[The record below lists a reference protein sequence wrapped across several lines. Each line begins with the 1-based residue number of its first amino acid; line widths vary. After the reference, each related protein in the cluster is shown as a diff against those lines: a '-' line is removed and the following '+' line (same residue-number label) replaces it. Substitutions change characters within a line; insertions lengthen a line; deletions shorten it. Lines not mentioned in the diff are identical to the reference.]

1 MTHVILIQNKIYDR
15 NRKYKIHQEQL
26 LRERAGAVK
35 SRRTNRAGTNGTQGP
50 MRATARKI
58 KKRKKTE
65 L

>member
-26 LRERAGAVK
+26 LRERARAVK
-35 SRRTNRAGTNGTQGP
+35 SRRTNRTGTNGTPGP
-50 MRATARKI
+50 MRATAHKI